1 MQNFPK
7 NQNFLPPDTHTFFR
21 EFCIRTKWMT
31 SDGNNILES
40 TNSIYY
46 PEKIYKLVEVGK
58 EIRDSSY
65 LAEPFTETMNINEVK

>member
-1 MQNFPK
+1 
-7 NQNFLPPDTHTFFR
+7 
-21 EFCIRTKWMT
+21 MT

-65 LAEPFTETMNINEVK
+65 LAEPFTERMNINEVK